1 MWEVFRDSPCWWEIL
16 PQGPAPSSTTQHKWR
31 EEWGPFGVG
40 SPCLHKTP
48 ITFNGSFIYLW
59 ENRPLSVMKQNGG
72 FRRGAC
78 RMHIMNSVPR
88 FVQWNGATIECACWL
103 SMKLITIHPTR
114 MYVPK
119 WNSKELGKYCPR
131 LNRFWRGRGFLCS
144 NSQPLDSLRKMEARS
159 YVMHQSLCKPL
170 ISVWLSP
177 GFYYLWFLLLL
188 LLQEKPEIEGLLSF
202 LFCQILKKIMC
213 LLLWDPE
220 IGLWYSGTAANTFTC
235 WAIVSSAPR
244 VWLQSSAL
252 V

>member
-1 MWEVFRDSPCWWEIL
+1 
-16 PQGPAPSSTTQHKWR
+16 
-31 EEWGPFGVG
+31 
-40 SPCLHKTP
+40 
-48 ITFNGSFIYLW
+48 
-59 ENRPLSVMKQNGG
+59 MKQNGG

-188 LLQEKPEIEGLLSF
+188 FLQEKPEIEGLLSF
-202 LFCQILKKIMC
+202 LFCQILKKNYVFVVVGSR
-213 LLLWDPE
+213 D
-220 IGLWYSGTAANTFTC
+220 
-235 WAIVSSAPR
+235 R
-244 VWLQSSAL
+244 AL
-252 V
+252 VLRNSSQHLYLLSHRLFSPSSMTSKLCFGVG